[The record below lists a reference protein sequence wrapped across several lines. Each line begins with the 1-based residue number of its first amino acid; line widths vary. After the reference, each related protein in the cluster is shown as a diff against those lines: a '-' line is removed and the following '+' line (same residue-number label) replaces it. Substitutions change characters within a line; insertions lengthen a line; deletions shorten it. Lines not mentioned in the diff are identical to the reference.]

1 MISDD
6 KTERPDQPKKP
17 PVVTARR
24 AGWFALNVFVPASEV
39 SQVFRYTGR
48 SAGRLWQRLRDI
60 TAGRGAGDYRPDSW
74 AQAVADSGLP
84 SSRLRRNLRVN
95 LWIWW
100 GLMWLTG
107 LPTVGFLVM
116 LLSAGHDVSVTGW
129 VRICIVLLV
138 LGLISATGFV
148 QALGVTYRLWQLD
161 ERRVT
166 ASEQGS
172 FRDFL
177 NETRWCRRVLSA
189 GLLP

>member
-1 MISDD
+1 MIVDD
-6 KTERPDQPKKP
+6 KNGRSNQTKKP

-60 TAGRGAGDYRPDSW
+60 TAGRGAGDYRPDNWS
-74 AQAVADSGLP
+74 QAVADTGLS

-95 LWIWW
+95 LSIWW

-107 LPTVGFLVM
+107 LPASGFLVM
-116 LLSAGHDVSVTGW
+116 LLIAAHDVSVTGW
-129 VRICIVLLV
+129 LRIGIVLLV

-148 QALGVTYRLWQLD
+148 QALGMSYRLWQMD
-161 ERRVT
+161 ERRVST
-166 ASEQGS
+166 SEKGS

-177 NETRWCRRVLSA
+177 NETRWCRRVFSA
-189 GLLP
+189 GLIS

>member
-6 KTERPDQPKKP
+6 KTGRPDQPKKP

-74 AQAVADSGLP
+74 AQAVADTGLP

-95 LWIWW
+95 LSIWW

-107 LPTVGFLVM
+107 LPAVGFLVM
-116 LLSAGHDVSVTGW
+116 LLSAAHDVSVNGW
-129 VRICIVLLV
+129 LRIGIVLLV

-161 ERRVT
+161 ERRVS
-166 ASEQGS
+166 ASEKGS

-177 NETRWCRRVLSA
+177 NETRWCRRILSA
-189 GLLP
+189 GLLS

>member
-60 TAGRGAGDYRPDSW
+60 TAGRGAGDYRPDNWS
-74 AQAVADSGLP
+74 QAVDDTGLS

-95 LWIWW
+95 LSIWW

-107 LPTVGFLVM
+107 LPASGFLVM
-116 LLSAGHDVSVTGW
+116 LLIAAHDVSVIGW
-129 VRICIVLLV
+129 LRISIVLLV

-148 QALGVTYRLWQLD
+148 QALGMSYRLWQLD
-161 ERRVT
+161 ERRVST
-166 ASEQGS
+166 SEKGS

-177 NETRWCRRVLSA
+177 NETRWCRRVFSA
-189 GLLP
+189 GLIS

>member
-39 SQVFRYTGR
+39 SQVFRYTSR

-60 TAGRGAGDYRPDSW
+60 TAGRGAGDYRPDNWS
-74 AQAVADSGLP
+74 QAVADTGLS

-95 LWIWW
+95 LSIWW

-107 LPTVGFLVM
+107 LPASGFLVM
-116 LLSAGHDVSVTGW
+116 LLIAAHDVSVTGW
-129 VRICIVLLV
+129 LRISIVLLV

-148 QALGVTYRLWQLD
+148 QALGMSYRLWQLD
-161 ERRVT
+161 ERRVST
-166 ASEQGS
+166 SEKGS

-177 NETRWCRRVLSA
+177 NETRWCRRVFSA
-189 GLLP
+189 GLIS

>member
-1 MISDD
+1 MTTDD
-6 KTERPDQPKKP
+6 KAEGSGKIKKT

-74 AQAVADSGLP
+74 AQAVADTGLP
-84 SSRLRRNLRVN
+84 SFRLRRNLRIN
-95 LWIWW
+95 RWIWW

-107 LPTVGFLVM
+107 LPAVGFMVM
-116 LLSAGHDVSVTGW
+116 LLTAGQGVSVTGW
-129 VRICIVLLV
+129 LRIGIVLLV

-148 QALGVTYRLWQLD
+148 QALGATYRLWQLD
-161 ERRVT
+161 ERRVS
-166 ASEQGS
+166 ASEKGS

-189 GLLP
+189 GLIL